1 MSQRL
6 SFELQDV
13 GVRYGAQAALSHVDL
28 VIAPGERV
36 ALIGPSGAGKTTL
49 LGLLNGTVRPSL
61 GRVLAERRDL
71 ATLTPGELRTL
82 RAHIGFVYQDHCLVP
97 NLRVAQNVIAGGFGR
112 RGFLGALRSM
122 TWPLRAD
129 LERAAGILERVGIG
143 DKLFQRTD
151 RLSGGE
157 RQRTAIARALF
168 QEPGALLADEPVSAV
183 DPARA
188 RDTVALLCDL
198 SAERGLTLVA
208 SLHDVRLAREFFP
221 RLVGLRG
228 GRVEFDARAQDVDD
242 DRLEALYA
250 LEAQERSAREGA

>member
-13 GVRYGAQAALSHVDL
+13 CVQYAAQAALSHVDL

-49 LGLLNGTVRPSL
+49 LGLLNGTVRPTV
-61 GRVLAERRDL
+61 GRVLAEGRDI
-71 ATLTPGELRTL
+71 ATLSSGELRTL
-82 RAHIGFVYQDHCLVP
+82 RARIGFVYQDHCLVP
-97 NLRVAQNVIAGGFGR
+97 NLRVAQNVLAGGFGR
-112 RGFLGALRSM
+112 RGFLGALRAM
-122 TWPLRAD
+122 TWPPRAE

-157 RQRTAIARALF
+157 RQRTAIARALY
-168 QEPGALLADEPVSAV
+168 QEPGALLADEPVSSV

-188 RDTVALLCDL
+188 RDTVALLCEL
-198 SAERGLTLVA
+198 SAERGLTLLT

-228 GRVEFDARAQDVDD
+228 GRIEFDACTRDVDE
-242 DRLEALYA
+242 DRLVDLYA
-250 LEAQERSAREGA
+250 LQTREPSPRGRA